1 MLDCIDLSWSTK
13 KWKVLTCFFYS
24 LVSSL
29 FTNFTNVCIRD
40 MPMSQS
46 RDLREWVSEWVNKR
60 KGLNNTHTFIKR
72 TRERFCV
79 LKYFLFLLSCCCLS
93 KHIFSNQTNE
103 WANEQETNERLLSV
117 YVYQSHCTVYVCVI
131 LRLFFLRPPP
141 PDIWTVLS
149 HGFSLVLMLLLD
161 NVVYLLMLCVC
172 FKILSYRHFF
182 GWKILYVSFV

>member
-1 MLDCIDLSWSTK
+1 MKSADLLFLFSRFFSFYKFYKCVYKGYANEPVTWS
-13 KWKVLTCFFYS
+13 S
-24 LVSSL
+24 
-29 FTNFTNVCIRD
+29 
-40 MPMSQS
+40 
-46 RDLREWVSEWVNKR
+46 WVSEWVNKR